1 MSEISKE
8 KSMKICQINREIYYT
23 QKLINLINERGE
35 ITKEDHYDLI
45 VLERMLNN
53 LEDKLR
59 KYTE

>member
-1 MSEISKE
+1 MFGISKE
-8 KSMKICQINREIYYT
+8 QSMKICQINREIYYT
-23 QKLINLINERGE
+23 QKLINLINERDE
-35 ITKEDHYDLI
+35 ITREDHYDLI

>member
-1 MSEISKE
+1 MFGISKE
-8 KSMKICQINREIYYT
+8 QSMKICQINREIYYT
-23 QKLINLINERGE
+23 KKLINLINERDE
-35 ITKEDHYDLI
+35 ITGEDYYDLI

>member
-23 QKLINLINERGE
+23 KKLINLINERDE
-35 ITKEDHYDLI
+35 ITREDHYDLI

-53 LEDKLR
+53 LEDKL
-59 KYTE
+59 KKHIE

>member
-1 MSEISKE
+1 MFEIPKE
-8 KSMKICQINREIYYT
+8 RSMEICQINREIYYT

-35 ITKEDHYDLI
+35 ITKEDYYDLI

-59 KYTE
+59 KCTE